1 VSNQTLGQEVAQRL
15 MHDLNSGVFKQ
26 GDKLPT
32 QIELMTRY
40 SAGRNTVRE
49 AVQGLVALGLL
60 EVKAGFGTT
69 VCRMNGQAVLAKTM
83 SASKLDEFAMDDL
96 LEFRLLLEGEA
107 AALAS
112 DRASAA
118 DHEAIRTALA
128 EYQDAVRRSEEVY
141 SHDVGFHRAIAEGTH
156 NGLYVGVIDASSQ
169 LFQRAMRAADRAPGD
184 IFEAAA
190 EHALIAHHILAGDG
204 DSARRAMRD
213 HLVAGNNRRLRTN
226 TNQEIATRGDKDA
239 A

>member
-1 VSNQTLGQEVAQRL
+1 MPTQTLGQEVTRRL
-15 MHDLNSGVFKQ
+15 MHDLNSGAFKQ

-60 EVKAGFGTT
+60 QVKAGFGTT
-69 VCRMNGQAVLAKTM
+69 VCRIDGQALLARTV
-83 SASKLDEFAMDDL
+83 SATNLDEVAMNDL

-112 DRASAA
+112 DRASAL

-128 EYQDAVRRSEEVY
+128 EYQDAVRRSEAVY
-141 SHDVGFHRAIAEGTH
+141 SHDVAFHRAIAESTH
-156 NGLYVGVIDASSQ
+156 NRLYVGVIDTSSQ
-169 LFQRAMRAADRAPGD
+169 LFQKAMQAADRAPGD

-190 EHALIAHHILAGDG
+190 EHALVAHHILAGDA
-204 DSARRAMRD
+204 DSARAAMRD
-213 HLVAGNNRRLRTN
+213 HIVAGNNRRLRPN
-226 TNQEIATRGDKDA
+226 THQELAS
-239 A
+239 

>member
-1 VSNQTLGQEVAQRL
+1 VSNQTLGQQVARRL
-15 MHDLNSGVFKQ
+15 MHDLNSGAFKQ

-60 EVKAGFGTT
+60 DVRAGFGTI
-69 VCRMNGQAVLAKTM
+69 VCRIDGQAVMARTV
-83 SASKLDEFAMDDL
+83 SATNLDEVAMSDL
-96 LEFRLLLEGEA
+96 LELRLLLEGEA

-112 DRASAA
+112 ERAAVT
-118 DHEAIRTALA
+118 DHDAIRAALA
-128 EYQDAVRRSEEVY
+128 DYQDAVRRAEEVY
-141 SHDVGFHRAIAEGTH
+141 AHDVAFHRAIADATH
-156 NGLYVGVIDASSQ
+156 NRLYVGVIDTSSQ
-169 LFQRAMRAADRAPGD
+169 LFQKAMQAADRAPGD

-204 DSARRAMRD
+204 ESARAAMRD
-213 HLVAGNNRRLRTN
+213 HIVAGNNRRLRTN
-226 TNQEIATRGDKDA
+226 TNQEVAI
-239 A
+239 

>member
-1 VSNQTLGQEVAQRL
+1 VSDQTLGQQVARRL
-15 MHDLNSGVFKQ
+15 MHDLNSGAFKQ

-60 EVKAGFGTT
+60 EVRAGFGTT
-69 VCRMNGQAVLAKTM
+69 VCRIDGQAVMARTV
-83 SASKLDEFAMDDL
+83 SATKLDEAAMNDL

-112 DRASAA
+112 ERAAA
-118 DHEAIRTALA
+118 TDHNAIRAALA
-128 EYQDAVRRSEEVY
+128 DYQDAVRRSEEVY
-141 SHDVGFHRAIAEGTH
+141 AQDVAFHRAIADATH
-156 NGLYVGVIDASSQ
+156 NRLYVGVIDTSSQ
-169 LFQRAMRAADRAPGD
+169 LFQKAMQAADRAPGD

-204 DSARRAMRD
+204 ESARAAMRD
-213 HLVAGNNRRLRTN
+213 HIVAGNNRRLRTN
-226 TNQEIATRGDKDA
+226 TNQEVAI
-239 A
+239 

>member
-1 VSNQTLGQEVAQRL
+1 
-15 MHDLNSGVFKQ
+15 MHDLNSGAFKQ

-60 EVKAGFGTT
+60 EVRAGFGTT
-69 VCRMNGQAVLAKTM
+69 VCRIDGQAVMARTV
-83 SASKLDEFAMDDL
+83 SATTLDEAAMDDL

-112 DRASAA
+112 ERAAA
-118 DHEAIRTALA
+118 TDHKAIRVALA
-128 EYQDAVRRSEEVY
+128 DYQDAVRRSEAVY
-141 SHDVGFHRAIAEGTH
+141 SHDVAFHRAIADATH
-156 NGLYVGVIDASSQ
+156 NRLYVGVIDTSSQ
-169 LFQRAMRAADRAPGD
+169 LFQKAMQAADRAPGD

-204 DSARRAMRD
+204 ESARAAMRD
-213 HLVAGNNRRLRTN
+213 HIVAGNNRRLRTN
-226 TNQEIATRGDKDA
+226 TNQEVAI
-239 A
+239 

>member
-1 VSNQTLGQEVAQRL
+1 
-15 MHDLNSGVFKQ
+15 MHDLNSGAFKQ

-60 EVKAGFGTT
+60 EVRAGFGTT
-69 VCRMNGQAVLAKTM
+69 VCRIDGQAVMARTV
-83 SASKLDEFAMDDL
+83 SATTLDEAAMDDL

-112 DRASAA
+112 ERAAA
-118 DHEAIRTALA
+118 TDHEAIRVALA
-128 EYQDAVRRSEEVY
+128 DYQDAVRRSEAVY
-141 SHDVGFHRAIAEGTH
+141 SHDVAFHRAIADATH
-156 NGLYVGVIDASSQ
+156 NRLYVGVIDTSSQ
-169 LFQRAMRAADRAPGD
+169 LFQKAMQAADRAPGD

-190 EHALIAHHILAGDG
+190 EHALIAHHILAGNG
-204 DSARRAMRD
+204 ESARAAMRD
-213 HLVAGNNRRLRTN
+213 HIVAGNNRRLRTN
-226 TNQEIATRGDKDA
+226 TNQEVAI
-239 A
+239 

>member
-1 VSNQTLGQEVAQRL
+1 
-15 MHDLNSGVFKQ
+15 MHDLNSGAFKQ

-60 EVKAGFGTT
+60 EVRAGFGTT
-69 VCRMNGQAVLAKTM
+69 VCRIDGQAVMARTV
-83 SASKLDEFAMDDL
+83 SATTLDEAAMDDL

-112 DRASAA
+112 ERAAA
-118 DHEAIRTALA
+118 TGHEAIRVALA
-128 EYQDAVRRSEEVY
+128 DYQDAVRRSEAVY
-141 SHDVGFHRAIAEGTH
+141 SHDVAFHRAIADATH
-156 NGLYVGVIDASSQ
+156 NRLYVGVIDTSSQ
-169 LFQRAMRAADRAPGD
+169 LFQKAMQAADRAPGD

-204 DSARRAMRD
+204 ESARAAMRD
-213 HLVAGNNRRLRTN
+213 HIVAGNNRRLRTN
-226 TNQEIATRGDKDA
+226 TNQEVAI
-239 A
+239 

>member
-1 VSNQTLGQEVAQRL
+1 
-15 MHDLNSGVFKQ
+15 MHDLNSGAFKQ

-60 EVKAGFGTT
+60 DVRAGFGTI
-69 VCRMNGQAVLAKTM
+69 VCRIDGQAVMARTV
-83 SASKLDEFAMDDL
+83 SATNLDEVAMSDL
-96 LEFRLLLEGEA
+96 LELRLLLEGEA

-112 DRASAA
+112 ERAAVT
-118 DHEAIRTALA
+118 DHDAIRAALA
-128 EYQDAVRRSEEVY
+128 DYQDAVRRSEEVY
-141 SHDVGFHRAIAEGTH
+141 SHDVAFHRSIADATH
-156 NGLYVGVIDASSQ
+156 NRLYVGVIDTSSQ
-169 LFQRAMRAADRAPGD
+169 LFQKAMQAADRAPGD

-204 DSARRAMRD
+204 ESARAAMRE
-213 HLVAGNNRRLRTN
+213 HIVAGNNRRLRTN
-226 TNQEIATRGDKDA
+226 TNQEVAI
-239 A
+239 

>member
-1 VSNQTLGQEVAQRL
+1 MSTQTLGQEVARRL

-49 AVQGLVALGLL
+49 AVQGLVVLGLL
-60 EVKAGFGTT
+60 QVKAGFGTT
-69 VCRMNGQAVLAKTM
+69 VCRLDGQAMLARTM
-83 SASKLDEFAMDDL
+83 SATTLDEAAMDNL

-107 AALAS
+107 AAMAS
-112 DRASAA
+112 DRASAT

-128 EYQDAVRRSEEVY
+128 DYQDAVRRSEAVY
-141 SHDVGFHRAIAEGTH
+141 SHDVAFHRAIADATH
-156 NGLYVGVIDASSQ
+156 NRLYVGVIDTSSQ
-169 LFQRAMRAADRAPGD
+169 LFQKAMQAADRAPGD

-204 DSARRAMRD
+204 ESARVAMRG
-213 HLVAGNNRRLRTN
+213 HIVAGNNRRLRTN
-226 TNQEIATRGDKDA
+226 TNQAIAT
-239 A
+239 